1 MGGFILPTQQYS
13 PESLDRDVLLPP
25 ELVESVANQTLAWPQ
40 MRDSDIDNRTQ
51 SDKVVKAI
59 ALTQVLWFVAQLIG
73 RVINGLAITTL
84 EIFTLSNVICTTITY
99 LAWWSKPNG
108 IRTPILLDVIQPDRA
123 VPISQVDMDIYTDLA
138 SPKVLVASLLVN
150 LIFASVHFIG
160 WHSAFPSPTEFMLW
174 RICCV
179 GLVFF
184 SIILTVLVALD
195 SGHRDMLFIRDPSKY
210 PVFNRILL
218 GNKQLN
224 TWVMAIIFGSYGLF
238 RLYMMVDMIAG
249 LREVPTDA
257 YKMVQWTQYFPS
269 FG

>member
-1 MGGFILPTQQYS
+1 
-13 PESLDRDVLLPP
+13 
-25 ELVESVANQTLAWPQ
+25 
-40 MRDSDIDNRTQ
+40 
-51 SDKVVKAI
+51 
-59 ALTQVLWFVAQLIG
+59 
-73 RVINGLAITTL
+73 
-84 EIFTLSNVICTTITY
+84 
-99 LAWWSKPNG
+99 
-108 IRTPILLDVIQPDRA
+108 
-123 VPISQVDMDIYTDLA
+123 VDMDIYTDLA